1 MFNTASNHH
10 QIIPPHGESHDFY
23 DCPNCWGY
31 SQWEDRDCIGSISI
45 DKGSSLEIFSRNGFI
60 RRFIKKYIG

>member
-1 MFNTASNHH
+1 MFVTEINQPSQNTTNTTIHEYH
-10 QIIPPHGESHDFY
+10 

-31 SQWEDRDCIGSISI
+31 LQWDGQDCKGSMSI
-45 DKGSSLEIFSRNGFI
+45 DKGSKSEIFSRNGFI

>member
-1 MFNTASNHH
+1 MFVKEVNQPTQNTTNSTIHEYH
-10 QIIPPHGESHDFY
+10 

-31 SQWEDRDCIGSISI
+31 LQWENQDCMGGISI
-45 DKGSSLEIFSRNGFI
+45 DKGSKSDIFSKNGFI